1 MAREGMDVAARVDE
15 EAAVEAADLE
25 VAAVEGAGAG
35 AGEVREGPS
44 AGGGGIAAALDG
56 KSGRGGVG
64 VR

>member
-1 MAREGMDVAARVDE
+1 MPREGMGVAARVEE

-25 VAAVEGAGAG
+25 VAAVDVAGAG

-44 AGGGGIAAALDG
+44 AGGGGIAAALDRE
-56 KSGRGGVG
+56 SGRGGVG